1 MDKFEILKQYFGY
14 SEFRQGQE
22 AIIDNILNG
31 KDVIS
36 IMPTGAG
43 KSICYQIPA
52 LMLQGV
58 ALVISPLISLMKDQV
73 DALVQSGIK
82 AAYLNSSLSAG
93 QYGEVL
99 KRAVNGAYQI
109 IYIAPERLMTEDF
122 LSLTK
127 QIKVSAINVD
137 EAHCISQWGQ
147 DFRPSYLKIVEFIE
161 QLPHRPVIS
170 AFTATATPEVRED
183 IISILQLNDP
193 FVIAT
198 GFDRKNLFFG
208 VEKPGNKFLSLI
220 KIIKNHEN
228 KSGIIYC
235 STRKTVETVFHKLI
249 EKGYPATY
257 YHAGLD
263 TKERQDHQE
272 DFLYDR
278 KPFMVA
284 TNAFGMGID
293 KSNVSFVV
301 HYNMPQNIE
310 SYYQEA
316 GRAGRDGGQADCIL
330 LYSGQD
336 VHTNRFLI
344 ENSENMNSDFT
355 EEMRLAVKQKD
366 LERLKFMTYYCNT
379 DDCMREYIL
388 KYFGEGAANYC
399 GNCSNCK
406 TAFETIDVTLEA
418 QKILSCVFRIAQKN
432 KSFGKT
438 MILDILFGK
447 KTERIVNLGLDS
459 ISTFGIMSDIA
470 AHKVRRILDYLVQN
484 EYLTV
489 SDDEYPVLG
498 LAERSREILYD
509 KSKIE
514 MKFPRETVQ
523 DKRQSTLSS
532 VSNSSDKELFSLL
545 RSLRAQYAANA
556 HVPAYVIFTD
566 ATLREMC
573 RRLPQTREEL
583 LAVSGVG
590 NAKLERYGDA
600 FIEVIKEYRT
610 RKEN

>member
-22 AIIDNILNG
+22 AIINNILNG

-52 LMLQGV
+52 LMMQGV

-93 QYGEVL
+93 QYSEVL
-99 KRAVNGAYQI
+99 NRAANGEYQI
-109 IYIAPERLMTEDF
+109 IYAAPERLMTEDF

-127 QIKVSAINVD
+127 QIKISMISVD

-147 DFRPSYLKIVEFIE
+147 DFRPSYLKIVEFVE
-161 QLPHRPVIS
+161 QLPNRPVIS
-170 AFTATATPEVRED
+170 AFTATATLEVRED
-183 IISILQLNDP
+183 IIGILRLQDP
-193 FVIAT
+193 FAIAT

-208 VEKPGNKFLSLI
+208 VEKPGNKFSALL
-220 KIIKNHEN
+220 KIIKKHEN

-235 STRKTVETVFHKLI
+235 STRKAVETVFHKLV
-249 EKGYPATY
+249 ESGYPATY

-263 TKERQDHQE
+263 TKERQKNQE

-278 KPFMVA
+278 KPLMVA

-316 GRAGRDGGQADCIL
+316 GRAGRDGEPADCIL

-336 VHTNRFLI
+336 VRTNRFLI
-344 ENSENMNSDFT
+344 ENSENMNADFT

-366 LERLKFMTYYCNT
+366 LERLKFMTYYCNA
-379 DDCMREYIL
+379 DDCLREYIL
-388 KYFGEGAANYC
+388 KYFGESAANYC
-399 GNCSNCK
+399 GNCSNCM
-406 TAFETIDVTLEA
+406 TAFETVDVTLEA
-418 QKILSCVFRIAQKN
+418 QKILSCVFRIAQRN
-432 KSFGKT
+432 KSFGKM

-447 KTERIVNLGLDS
+447 KNERIVSLGLDS
-459 ISTFGIMSDIA
+459 LSTFGILSDTTI
-470 AHKVRRILDYLVQN
+470 HKARRILDYLVQN
-484 EYLTV
+484 EYLSA

-498 LAERSREILYD
+498 LTERSREILYD
-509 KSKIE
+509 KHKIE
-514 MKFPRETVQ
+514 MKFPRETAPDRRKV
-523 DKRQSTLSS
+523 TLPPGSEGL
-532 VSNSSDKELFSLL
+532 DKELFSLL
-545 RSLRAQYAANA
+545 RNLRAQYAANA

-573 RRLPQTREEL
+573 QRLPRTPEEL
-583 LAVSGVG
+583 LEISGVG
-590 NAKLERYGDA
+590 NAKLKRYGDA
-600 FIEVIKEYRT
+600 FLEVIKEYA
-610 RKEN
+610 K

>member
-1 MDKFEILKQYFGY
+1 MDKFEVLKQYFGY

-22 AIIDNILNG
+22 AIIDHILNG
-31 KDVIS
+31 KDVVS

-52 LMLQGV
+52 LMMQGV

-93 QYGEVL
+93 QYSEVL
-99 KRAVNGAYQI
+99 NRAANGEYQI
-109 IYIAPERLMTEDF
+109 LYAAPERLMTGDF

-127 QIKVSAINVD
+127 QIKISMVSVD

-147 DFRPSYLKIVEFIE
+147 DFRPSYLKIVEFVE
-161 QLPHRPVIS
+161 QLPNRPVIS
-170 AFTATATPEVRED
+170 AFTATATLEVRED
-183 IISILQLNDP
+183 IIGILRLQDP
-193 FVIAT
+193 FAIAT

-208 VEKPGNKFLSLI
+208 VEKPGNKFSALL
-220 KIIKNHEN
+220 KIIKKHEN

-235 STRKTVETVFHKLI
+235 STRKAVETVFHKLV
-249 EKGYPATY
+249 ESGYPATY

-263 TKERQDHQE
+263 TKERQKNQE

-316 GRAGRDGGQADCIL
+316 GRAGRDGEPADCIL

-336 VHTNRFLI
+336 VRTNRFLI
-344 ENSENMNSDFT
+344 ENSENMNADFT

-379 DDCMREYIL
+379 DDCLREYIL
-388 KYFGEGAANYC
+388 KYFGESAANYC
-399 GNCSNCK
+399 GNCSNCM
-406 TAFETIDVTLEA
+406 TAFETADVTLEA
-418 QKILSCVFRIAQKN
+418 QKILSCVFRIAQRN

-447 KTERIVNLGLDS
+447 KNERIVSLGLDS
-459 ISTFGIMSDIA
+459 LSTFGILSDTAI
-470 AHKVRRILDYLVQN
+470 HKARRILDYLVQN
-484 EYLTV
+484 EYLSA

-498 LAERSREILYD
+498 LTERSREILYD
-509 KSKIE
+509 KQKIE
-514 MKFPRETVQ
+514 MKFPREAAP
-523 DKRQSTLSS
+523 DRRKGTLPPGYSGL
-532 VSNSSDKELFSLL
+532 DKELFSLL
-545 RSLRAQYAANA
+545 RNLRAQYAANA

-573 RRLPQTREEL
+573 QRLPRTPEEL
-583 LAVSGVG
+583 LEISGVG
-590 NAKLERYGDA
+590 NAKLKRYGDA
-600 FIEVIKEYRT
+600 FLEVIKEYV
-610 RKEN
+610 K